1 MQVLISN
8 YSLSS
13 VSTAY
18 PTAVNQEYESV
29 VSERLNESVTV
40 ANVETTSLN
49 LNNRIFSLLDEFGQ
63 LQEGWDEDG
72 AAKPDPVALHTAWYI
87 SLILE
92 RSGQKIF
99 HVAPGA
105 QGEIMLDLRGGN
117 GERSIEILLYPNQR
131 FIYVTFPLKDRPR
144 QGQFYVNLVPTLLE
158 WLNGPLNE

>member
-18 PTAVNQEYESV
+18 PTAVNQEYASV
-29 VSERLNESVTV
+29 ASERLNESVTV
-40 ANVETTSLN
+40 ANIETTSLN
-49 LNNRIFSLLDEFGQ
+49 LNNRIFSLLAEFEQ

-72 AAKPDPVALHTAWYI
+72 AAKPDPIALHTAWYI

-99 HVAPGA
+99 HVAPGV
-105 QGEIMLDLRGGN
+105 QGEIMLDLRDGK
-117 GERSIEILLYPNQR
+117 GERSIEILLYPNER
-131 FIYVTFPLKDRPR
+131 FIYVTFPSNDRPQ
-144 QGQFYVNLVPTLLE
+144 QGQFYIGLLPTLLE
-158 WLNGPLNE
+158 WLNGPMNE